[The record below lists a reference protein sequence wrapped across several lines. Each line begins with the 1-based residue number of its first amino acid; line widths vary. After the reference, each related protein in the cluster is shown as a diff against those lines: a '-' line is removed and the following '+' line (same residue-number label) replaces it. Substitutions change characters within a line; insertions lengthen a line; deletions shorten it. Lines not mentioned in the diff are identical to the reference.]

1 MAYAQ
6 AGRRQHDEGSFRL
19 AVVRGGRQNLSGI
32 FRKAGWAFVLGYA
45 VSAMLQAF
53 VPKKRLTEHMGAAD
67 TKSVLLATVFGAAS
81 SSCSFAALAA
91 ARALVMKGP
100 PGIN

>member
-1 MAYAQ
+1 
-6 AGRRQHDEGSFRL
+6 
-19 AVVRGGRQNLSGI
+19 
-32 FRKAGWAFVLGYA
+32 
-45 VSAMLQAF
+45 MLQAF